1 MNINKAKRQNDFS
14 MIQTA
19 KRIANVEEYYFSRK
33 LAEVRGLDSPELRV
47 INLGIGSPD
56 QAPAS
61 STVEALISSSKNP
74 ANHGYQNYKG
84 IPQLRKGISEFY
96 QRTYGVAIDSETMI
110 LPLMG
115 SKEGIMH
122 ISMAFVNEG
131 DEVLIPNPGYPTY
144 SSVANL
150 VGARLRPYA
159 LREDS
164 NWGIDI
170 EALRKSDL
178 SKVKLMWINFPH
190 MPTGR
195 TASHEELKELV
206 DLARDNQFLI
216 VNDNP
221 YSLILNDE
229 PVSLLCI
236 EGASEVAL
244 ELNSLSK
251 SHNMAGWRI
260 GWVTGRKEYIE
271 AVLKV
276 KSNMDSGMFLG
287 LQHAAVEALKS
298 GEAWFTELNK
308 VYAARK
314 KVASQLLERLGCT
327 FSKKQS
333 GLFVWAKAPHHIV
346 DVEKWIDEI
355 LYGTKV
361 FITPG
366 FIFGDAGRRYIR
378 ISLCC
383 TEQMLQEALTR
394 INKFMSSD
402 NGKLKSNV
410 DLNTHAQQ

>member
-1 MNINKAKRQNDFS
+1 
-14 MIQTA
+14 MIETA
-19 KRIANVEEYYFSRK
+19 NRIANVEEYYFSRK
-33 LAEVRGLDSPELRV
+33 LAEVRSLDTSELRV

-56 QAPAS
+56 QAPS
-61 STVEALISSSKNP
+61 VETVDALIASAKNS

-84 IPQLRKGISEFY
+84 IPQLRKGVADFY
-96 QRTYGVAIDSETMI
+96 NRIYSVSIDPENMI

-122 ISMAFVNEG
+122 IAMAFVNEG
-131 DEVLIPNPGYPTY
+131 DEVLIPDPGYPTY
-144 SSVANL
+144 SSVATL
-150 VGARLRPYA
+150 VGAKLRPYA
-159 LREDS
+159 LKEEL
-164 NWGIDI
+164 NWGIDV
-170 EALRKSDL
+170 EALKRSDL
-178 SKVKLMWINFPH
+178 SKVKIMWINFPH

-195 TASHEELKELV
+195 IASREELKELV
-206 DLARDNQFLI
+206 DLARANNFLI

-229 PVSLLCI
+229 PMSILSI
-236 EGASEVAL
+236 EGADDVAL

-260 GWVTGRKEYIE
+260 GWVAGKKEYID

-287 LQHAAVEALKS
+287 LQHAAVEALKN
-298 GEAWFTELNK
+298 GETWFTELNK
-308 VYAARK
+308 MYSERRNAAKKILDLLDCSYA
-314 KVASQLLERLGCT
+314 E
-327 FSKKQS
+327 KQS
-333 GLFVWAKAPHHIV
+333 GLFVWAKAPDTIV

-366 FIFGDAGRRYIR
+366 FIFGEAGRRFIR

-383 TEQMLQEALTR
+383 TVEMLSEALKR
-394 INKFMSSD
+394 IEGFTKSKSD
-402 NGKLKSNV
+402 VLL
-410 DLNTHAQQ
+410 LNTKV

>member
-1 MNINKAKRQNDFS
+1 MND
-14 MIQTA
+14 MIESA

-56 QAPAS
+56 QAPS
-61 STVEALISSSKNP
+61 PSTVDALITSAKNP
-74 ANHGYQNYKG
+74 GHHGYQNYKG
-84 IPQLRKGISEFY
+84 IPALRKGIADLY
-96 QRTYGVAIDSETMI
+96 QRIYSVILDPESML

-122 ISMAFVNEG
+122 ISMAFVDEG
-131 DEVLIPNPGYPTY
+131 DEVLIPDPGYPTY
-144 SSVANL
+144 SSVAKL
-150 VGARLRPYA
+150 VGATLRPYA
-159 LREDS
+159 LSEDL

-170 EALRKSDL
+170 DALKKSDL

-195 TASHEELKELV
+195 TASLEELKELV
-206 DLARDNQFLI
+206 QLARKNQFLI

-221 YSLILNDE
+221 YSLILNDQ
-229 PVSLLCI
+229 PMSLLSI
-236 EGASEVAL
+236 EGADDVAL

-260 GWVTGRKEYIE
+260 GWVAGRKEYIE

-287 LQHAAVEALKS
+287 LQHAAVEALKN
-298 GEAWFTELNK
+298 GDAWFAELNK
-308 VYAARK
+308 IYAGRK
-314 KVASQLLERLGCT
+314 KVACKILQRLGCT
-327 FSKKQS
+327 YSERQS
-333 GLFVWAKAPHHIV
+333 GLFVWAKAPDNIS
-346 DVEKWIDEI
+346 DVEKWIDQI

-366 FIFGDAGRRYIR
+366 FIFGEAGRRYIR
-378 ISLCC
+378 VSLCC
-383 TEQMLQEALTR
+383 TEQMLNEAFVR
-394 INKFMSSD
+394 IDKFLDSTSEKD
-402 NGKLKSNV
+402 AQQSYVK
-410 DLNTHAQQ
+410 DLNTH

>member
-1 MNINKAKRQNDFS
+1 

-19 KRIANVEEYYFSRK
+19 KRIASVEEYYFSRK
-33 LAEVRGLDSPELRV
+33 LAEVRALDTPELRV

-56 QAPAS
+56 QAPSANAID
-61 STVEALISSSKNP
+61 ALITSAKNP

-84 IPQLRKGISEFY
+84 IPALRKGISDFY
-96 QRTYGVAIDSETMI
+96 KSVYRADIDPETMV
-110 LPLMG
+110 LPLIG

-131 DEVLIPNPGYPTY
+131 EEVLIPNPGYPTY

-150 VGARLRPYA
+150 VGAKIRTYDLKEE
-159 LREDS
+159 L
-164 NWGIDI
+164 NWGVDID
-170 EALRKSDL
+170 ALRKSDL

-195 TASHEELKELV
+195 VASREELKELV
-206 DLARDNQFLI
+206 DLAIENNFLI

-221 YSLILNDE
+221 YSMILNDN
-229 PVSLLCI
+229 PMSILSI
-236 EGASEVAL
+236 EGADKVAL

-251 SHNMAGWRI
+251 SHNMAGWRL
-260 GWVTGRKEYIE
+260 GWVAGKKEYID

-287 LQHAAVEALKS
+287 LQHAAVESLKN
-298 GEAWFTELNK
+298 GKEWFDALNK
-308 VYAARK
+308 MYSERRTAAK
-314 KVASQLLERLGCT
+314 QILSLLGCT
-327 FSKKQS
+327 YDDKQA
-333 GLFVWAKAPHHIV
+333 GLFVWAKAPASV
-346 DVEKWIDEI
+346 ADVEKWIDEV

-366 FIFGDAGRRYIR
+366 FIFGEAGRRYIR

-383 TEQMLQEALTR
+383 TVDMFKEAHTR
-394 INKFMSSD
+394 IEKFLA
-402 NGKLKSNV
+402 GKKNAARQAAV
-410 DLNTHAQQ
+410 NA

>member
-1 MNINKAKRQNDFS
+1 
-14 MIQTA
+14 MIRSA
-19 KRIANVEEYYFSRK
+19 NRIASVEEYYFSRK

-56 QAPAS
+56 QAPSVNA
-61 STVEALISSSKNP
+61 VEALIASAKNP

-84 IPQLRKGISEFY
+84 IPQLRKAIADFY
-96 QRTYGVAIDSETMI
+96 QNVYKVKLDAETSI

-122 ISMAFVNEG
+122 IAMAFVNEG
-131 DEVLIPNPGYPTY
+131 EEVLIPNPGYPTY

-150 VGARLRPYA
+150 VGAKLRPYDLKEA
-159 LREDS
+159 L
-164 NWGIDI
+164 NWGVDI
-170 EALRKSDL
+170 EALKKSDL
-178 SKVKLMWINFPH
+178 SKVKLMWVNFPH

-195 TASHEELKELV
+195 TASREELKALV
-206 DLARDNQFLI
+206 DLARKHQFLI

-221 YSLILNDE
+221 YSMILNDE
-229 PVSLLCI
+229 PMSILSI
-236 EGASEVAL
+236 EGAEEVAL

-251 SHNMAGWRI
+251 SHNMAGWRV
-260 GWVTGRKEYIE
+260 GWVAGKKEYID

-287 LQHAAVEALKS
+287 LQHAAVEALKN
-298 GEAWFTELNK
+298 GEAWFSALNK
-308 VYAARK
+308 MYGERKQVARK
-314 KVASQLLERLGCT
+314 ILDVLGCT
-327 FSKKQS
+327 YAGKQS
-333 GLFVWAKAPHHIV
+333 GLFVWAKAPDHIA

-366 FIFGDAGRRYIR
+366 FIFGEAGRRYIR

-383 TEQMLQEALTR
+383 TVEMLNEAFNR
-394 INKFMSSD
+394 IQRFNTEKAAK
-402 NGKLKSNV
+402 GKTSTVN
-410 DLNTHAQQ
+410 A

>member
-1 MNINKAKRQNDFS
+1 
-14 MIQTA
+14 MIKTA
-19 KRIANVEEYYFSRK
+19 NRIANVEEYYFSRK
-33 LAEVRGLDSPELRV
+33 LAEVRSLDTGDVRV

-56 QAPAS
+56 QAPS
-61 STVEALISSSKNP
+61 SNAIEALVTSARNP

-84 IPQLRKGISEFY
+84 IPALRKAIADFY
-96 QRTYGVAIDSETMI
+96 RNTYQAVLDPESMI

-131 DEVLIPNPGYPTY
+131 EEVLIPNPGYPTY

-150 VGARLRPYA
+150 LGAKLKPYD
-159 LREDS
+159 LKEELD
-164 NWGIDI
+164 WGIDI
-170 EALRKSDL
+170 GALKRSDL

-195 TASHEELKELV
+195 TASRAELKQLV
-206 DLARDNQFLI
+206 DLARENQFLI

-221 YSLILNDE
+221 YSLVLNDD
-229 PVSLLCI
+229 PISLLSI
-236 EGASEVAL
+236 EGAEEVAL

-251 SHNMAGWRI
+251 SHNMAGWRL
-260 GWVTGRKEYIE
+260 GWVAGKKEFIE

-287 LQHAAVEALKS
+287 LQHAAAEALNNNGS
-298 GEAWFTELNK
+298 AWFTALNGMYGQRKDVAHELLD
-308 VYAARK
+308 V
-314 KVASQLLERLGCT
+314 LGCSYST
-327 FSKKQS
+327 RQS
-333 GLFVWAKAPHHIV
+333 GLFVWAKAPDRIA

-366 FIFGDAGRRYIR
+366 FIFGEAGRRFIR
-378 ISLCC
+378 ISLCA
-383 TEQMLQEALTR
+383 TAEKLNEALSR
-394 INKFMSSD
+394 IRDFEHSREAKRDVHKVMNAK
-402 NGKLKSNV
+402 
-410 DLNTHAQQ
+410 